1 MTRAFAVLVGLLA
14 VGFVLTAPS
23 LGQDE
28 AAKLV
33 GRWEAVKADE
43 LPPGSVIEFA
53 KDGKLNLLVKEKTG
67 DLKFDGTYTV
77 AGTKVTIK
85 LKAGD
90 ATVDE
95 TVTITKLTATELNLE
110 DKDKK
115 TNEFKR
121 K

>member
-1 MTRAFAVLVGLLA
+1 MTRAFAVLLGLSA
-14 VGFVLTAPS
+14 VGFMLSAPS
-23 LGQDE
+23 AAQDE
-28 AAKLV
+28 AVKLV
-33 GRWEAVKADE
+33 GRWEAVKAEE
-43 LPPGSVIEFA
+43 LPPGSIIEFA

-77 AGTKVTIK
+77 AGKKVMIK

-90 ATVDE
+90 AAIDE
-95 TVTITKLTATELNLE
+95 TVTITKLTATELGLE

-115 TNEFKR
+115 VNEFKR